1 MFKFFLLWTAITSI
15 SLVVCYTID
24 VATRKEVTT
33 WSKRITAIGI
43 TAAVFLSIIVFLEG
57 NL

>member
-1 MFKFFLLWTAITSI
+1 MFKFFLLWAAITSI

-24 VATRKEVTT
+24 VATHKEVTT

-43 TAAVFLSIIVFLEG
+43 TVAIFLSIIVFLEG